1 MDALILRFEE
11 DVEEDVKPLSK
22 DEQIGVRN
30 LIGQLQQIRE
40 MARKPMLMM
49 FSDFRQKWI
58 REPVSEF
65 FQNATIEIE
74 LSKAWKTKG
83 IKPKKSCRWNARR
96 ILPVKIAEVYSWE
109 KYIDAPHNIEELH
122 NMRISIKRLRY
133 SMEDFLSITGRS
145 LGALQVWVNF
155 QKLLGDIH
163 DCDISQ
169 DILTGYLKNFSQEEN
184 ENTNAIGLN
193 TLIQQYQQTCQERY
207 QELLERWADL
217 KEKDFRGNLL
227 KIIENRSTTKIK

>member
-65 FQNATIEIE
+65 F
-74 LSKAWKTKG
+74 SKCDYRDRSVKSVENKG

-145 LGALQVWVNF
+145 LGGASS
-155 QKLLGDIH
+155 LG
-163 DCDISQ
+163 
-169 DILTGYLKNFSQEEN
+169 
-184 ENTNAIGLN
+184 
-193 TLIQQYQQTCQERY
+193 
-207 QELLERWADL
+207 ELSKVAR
-217 KEKDFRGNLL
+217 
-227 KIIENRSTTKIK
+227 

>member
-65 FQNATIEIE
+65 FQNVTIEIE
-74 LSKAWKTKG
+74 VSKAWKTKG

-109 KYIDAPHNIEELH
+109 KYIDVPHNIEELH

-145 LGALQVWVNF
+145 LGGASS
-155 QKLLGDIH
+155 LG
-163 DCDISQ
+163 
-169 DILTGYLKNFSQEEN
+169 
-184 ENTNAIGLN
+184 
-193 TLIQQYQQTCQERY
+193 
-207 QELLERWADL
+207 ELSKVAR
-217 KEKDFRGNLL
+217 
-227 KIIENRSTTKIK
+227 